1 MNNEFIYP
9 NHHINKKIQHNYIS
23 YDREL
28 YMFSI
33 LGGLGLGVG
42 AWYYIYKFVQ
52 KCVFIFFYLDPI
64 FKKKVWKTT
73 LKNVA
78 LCNAHLRFFF
88 PAQREITL
96 INGKWFW
103 PTYYVLEGKNKFSL
117 QKDVDQYMTLSFLKW
132 KSQATF
138 VPDQTYFLVWHF
150 KYGLEIY
157 SVWYK
162 FNLEVKFINKWFW
175 KIRKNT
181 LERKDICNLWVMSL
195 WVQS

>member
-1 MNNEFIYP
+1 M
-9 NHHINKKIQHNYIS
+9 
-23 YDREL
+23 
-28 YMFSI
+28 
-33 LGGLGLGVG
+33 
-42 AWYYIYKFVQ
+42 Q

-64 FKKKVWKTT
+64 FEKKV
-73 LKNVA
+73 LKNNFKKCS
-78 LCNAHLRFFF
+78 LMQCTSQFFF

-103 PTYYVLEGKNKFSL
+103 PTYCVLEGKKFFL
-117 QKDVDQYMTLSFLKW
+117 CKKTLINIWHCPFSNESHKQLLY
-132 KSQATF
+132 
-138 VPDQTYFLVWHF
+138 QTRLIFWYDIL

-157 SVWYK
+157 SVRYK